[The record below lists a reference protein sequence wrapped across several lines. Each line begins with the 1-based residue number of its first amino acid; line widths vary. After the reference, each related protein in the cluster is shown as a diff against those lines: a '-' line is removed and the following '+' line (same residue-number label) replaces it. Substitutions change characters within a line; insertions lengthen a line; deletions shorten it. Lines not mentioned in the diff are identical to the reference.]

1 MGIKIRGLKM
11 FCPKCG
17 SVLLPKKDGNK
28 KILICSCGYKDA
40 NVEKTKITETL
51 TKKEKEVEIIEKTRW
66 DILPK
71 TKVECEDCGNKE
83 AYFWTVQTR
92 AGDEPETKFLRC
104 TKCEHIWRDY
114 D

>member
-1 MGIKIRGLKM
+1 M

-17 SVLLPKKDGNK
+17 SVLLPKKEGGK
-28 KILICSCGYKDA
+28 KVLICSCGYKGS
-40 NVEKTKITETL
+40 NMGQIKITETV
-51 TKKEKEVEIIEKTRW
+51 TKKEKDVEVIEKSKL

-71 TKVECEDCGNKE
+71 TKIVCEKCGNKE
-83 AYFWTVQTR
+83 AHYWTVQTR

-104 TKCEHIWRDY
+104 TKCEHTWRDY